1 LVVPHTSSSSL
12 TPQQLQGIGW
22 SHEAPQGGGEHS
34 RQSISLDDSMSV
46 DLHNA
51 TSSAENVDEDN
62 LVTVS
67 EERLAHS
74 ATHQQVSRH
83 HVHHIIS
90 IEPEP
95 YFWGVAVSPGT
106 RSVAAPSLGTVKD
119 GSLTLPPSPRVITS
133 NGAQLVEVLEPHTY
147 PGHPLF
153 ASHSDITTWRSHH
166 DLTNQGFSDTHTPE
180 DTRDNRQKTTDRDA
194 VQHHTPS
201 TGLLTVTS
209 SARRKN
215 SGHAEINNVGWH
227 VEAST
232 RQTSVKDN
240 TSQAGVEDNTSQA
253 GVEDNTSQ
261 AGVED
266 NTSQAG
272 VEDNTSQAGVEDNTS
287 QAGVEDNTSQAGV
300 KDNTSQAGVEASTR
314 QTSVDAWINQ
324 ARGLTKQTGVEASI
338 TGSQVRQFP
347 RGPITGGDDHTSSRP
362 GRSSTPP
369 QSYTNPVVIARHPL
383 PSPGPLPRRGALS
396 ASQEDGENI
405 QHAASWA
412 QGHFSTREL
421 AESPRRVVPHSRGS
435 VRDSDN
441 SQVGQ
446 QGVSTS
452 SSVTQS
458 YPQLNRPIP
467 YDTARDHH
475 PLLDEV
481 LNKQLQAKSHPVFTG
496 GHSQVVLAS
505 HLPHSRNTPGH
516 EAELQP
522 EQLPQPNFTSSIK
535 VYISPESKT
544 SNGKIS
550 TDSTP
555 IHPGDHSKATGARS
569 SYRRQY
575 VKLNPLHV
583 RPSNGGKPEA
593 LSSTPLAHPEHSNSS
608 RTDLSQHVNPKRRRK
623 RPTTRRPAGS
633 PPAYESG
640 GPVDPAQLILQQSH
654 FHPAAPGRPPSG
666 VIAQPAPVI
675 PETLIGSTEA
685 PPTSLFFVK
694 NVTGN
699 SDSRHPPSVVEPSVL
714 QVSGTQDG
722 QDLGPSPFFSGHP
735 IQPPYVFTTARPA
748 SSPVRPASLLISS
761 GSTTLPPITVPPPG
775 YNPLLENFQRLDV
788 VEVNND
794 RNSGGVHIPAP
805 QFPYSLPPPSDFYPS
820 ASIQDYFAQSQSHA
834 PVPSFLG
841 SSSPEVSSQHT
852 AASSLSSPVLRI
864 PGAVPTRPPLRQPII
879 VSNNTVVNVHNTE
892 HIIPFLG
899 NNTTFG
905 LLKQIAKLTV
915 ANSGE
920 QTPTDHNTR
929 PEVAA
934 TQKLNALLGG
944 LEHIHSQNTSQG
956 AQTMKLSSGIS
967 VPNPSIHVLPQQ
979 VLPATSPISPPQY
992 PPSYQHPGLLGQGF
1006 PLTSVA
1012 ATNPQTDV
1020 NNSPGPILAYLPG
1033 HLPQSNPQQLQYPQ
1047 RPYPLRP
1054 YLQRPYL
1061 QRPLPQQFY
1070 PPFPGYENPYGHQFG
1085 GFGHHPP
1092 GSPNPEGQT
1101 LDPNMGEN
1109 GGGASASVAASVTDK
1124 TSSASSEAEGSDGVV
1139 SSSTTVIRG
1148 GTSTSNNNFYRPRPG
1163 QDSGTSA
1170 ASPFAAGSQR
1180 PGPRPSPTDVRRPRP
1195 RPPIIVDGYLNR
1207 TAVPQDVF
1215 PGAKNV
1221 NVQCSR
1227 RHGCPMFILRTRPDS
1242 PLPRDRNKNTHILD
1256 EAFEKRPG
1264 GNINIACD
1272 YQEGCPTYIINTTPA
1287 PLQTSTTPSPSQTS
1301 PTRAPSQPEASSSLS
1316 QNLPATL
1323 SDADLLDAVT
1333 LVLGLLNQTG
1343 GLDLSDEEG
1352 SLTGDF
1358 DYILRGAGI
1367 EGYDDLLAHTP
1378 GIVPPINPQNIRPG
1392 VQFVPHE
1399 APVPTPSPLAQHI
1412 GLQNRPNFK
1421 VVRVPENTVLN
1432 PPSFS
1437 DLLDNKQSLQVNP
1450 LLTSEFGNTRDPTQN
1465 FLGQP
1470 GTYDLLKSQLVQAHL
1485 GSLQKTGLYVTRQ
1498 APLQGHNLQKG
1509 SLDDAHMGQVA
1520 ATTPPSLAVILS
1532 LEQQKIPNE
1541 PPLVP
1546 QDPQEGHHH
1555 HTMMRQILA
1564 GALVTVPMATALLGA
1579 LGAPAAIMAPIGLAI
1594 PALLTMGFMDVNS
1607 NSGGFGSHF
1616 RRHAHGHHHHHQNN
1630 NNQPTTSS
1638 TINRE
1643 DNDNN
1648 KQDQKSGGG
1657 GDRRPSSSPNNGG
1670 GMVGAIRR
1678 AVGVLP
1684 MVASHLTSR
1693 MGLGRQRQRR
1703 SADQELT
1710 TSTYTTMTRSE
1721 LSPETTQPSLTQ
1733 EDEDVPTPS
1742 FLLELQQG
1750 TDAPSPPSL
1759 LQQQQEYFPASPL
1772 HLQQQQQE
1780 EVLISPSAL
1789 QQDLDTLR
1797 NMTHY
1802 YSNLSSHNKNSSN
1815 SVRTPTPDEV
1825 KLHRKYLLTVLQKLK
1840 KINKE
1845 MKTSVGNSTAHQGG
1859 VLTKLQQDIVS
1870 PSAAVPPP
1878 QPDNYPEHSPE
1889 SYEDAPLVSHDG
1901 STSPVD
1907 QDLHLASSASKDQ
1920 LPEDETNE
1928 KPVGVGVAVDRIGQP
1943 PLGNTDLQNL
1953 DVGAASLLLNQFQT
1967 QGQGLNL
1974 LPSAFLG
1981 RPPPLTTT
1989 TSPPASPPTL
1999 PPRFDLIYGLQTA
2012 PLPLASSVNAAPF
2025 PARPLPLASS
2035 VNTAT
2040 SPIGPHQLGSSVNA
2054 ASLPLHVI
2062 QQSEAMGSAA
2072 GFQGGLPPSLFS
2084 VALQSGAIVPQPGV
2098 VFPAQTANLPP
2109 SILFGDPSQFSDY
2122 SVFAN
2127 ALSNLESFTEPP
2139 NVFMVDGQDFQELDS
2154 LQLAGPP
2161 SLPFSTSE
2169 FQDDVVVQPA
2179 TLILQNTD
2187 LATAIT
2193 NFINNL
2199 VDAISQLITDLQT
2212 AFADNTGLALLLL
2225 LGLLLLP
2232 FLLQHLSE
2240 KHGGGGYGGG
2250 GYHRRVY
2257 SMQGRMMVTET
2268 LAQRVLENIEQ
2279 LEATLGHP
2287 HPADLSTL
2295 SPSSPGLQPPLF
2307 GLSSPRVFPR
2317 DPRLQDPLP
2326 DFLGASPQQPQPL
2339 PPATA
2344 SNFNYLSD
2352 ESPEASLPQTMAGTH
2367 AVPHKIPHPVQSI
2380 PQPDLLENYLALVK
2394 AINVVKELNRVR
2406 QSPVL
2411 RQVSE
2416 SDTRLTDVQVQE
2428 DSPDWLFL
2436 RNAAQD
2442 VSDAAPK
2449 FITAITSLF
2458 SNIATAGSNFGKDT
2472 VKAISTLFEDL
2483 GSAIDETPPILLLG
2497 LIPLM
2502 FLFITFL
2509 FSSSKHLSFG
2519 HPMMGGGYRGRALAE
2534 SMHLDLDAAE
2544 SMARLILGQID
2555 SFEEKLPN

>member
-1 LVVPHTSSSSL
+1 
-12 TPQQLQGIGW
+12 
-22 SHEAPQGGGEHS
+22 
-34 RQSISLDDSMSV
+34 MSV

-1648 KQDQKSGGG
+1648 KQDQKSNDVTSSNQDDDSRTRRPGQGGGG

-2012 PLPLASSVNAAPF
+2012 VDDEIVSSDSDGDSDN
-2025 PARPLPLASS
+2025 
-2035 VNTAT
+2035 
-2040 SPIGPHQLGSSVNA
+2040 
-2054 ASLPLHVI
+2054 
-2062 QQSEAMGSAA
+2062 
-2072 GFQGGLPPSLFS
+2072 
-2084 VALQSGAIVPQPGV
+2084 
-2098 VFPAQTANLPP
+2098 VFPASA
-2109 SILFGDPSQFSDY
+2109 
-2122 SVFAN
+2122 
-2127 ALSNLESFTEPP
+2127 
-2139 NVFMVDGQDFQELDS
+2139 
-2154 LQLAGPP
+2154 
-2161 SLPFSTSE
+2161 
-2169 FQDDVVVQPA
+2169 
-2179 TLILQNTD
+2179 
-2187 LATAIT
+2187 
-2193 NFINNL
+2193 
-2199 VDAISQLITDLQT
+2199 
-2212 AFADNTGLALLLL
+2212 
-2225 LGLLLLP
+2225 
-2232 FLLQHLSE
+2232 
-2240 KHGGGGYGGG
+2240 
-2250 GYHRRVY
+2250 
-2257 SMQGRMMVTET
+2257 
-2268 LAQRVLENIEQ
+2268 
-2279 LEATLGHP
+2279 